1 MIYIRSDKEIQGI
14 RSDRVTEE
22 VWTEVPNIVQEAVMK
37 TFPKKDECKKAE
49 WLSKEAL
56 EIAEKREVKGEGE
69 NKRYTRV
76 NAEFQ
81 RIVRRDK
88 KAFFS

>member
-56 EIAEKREVKGEGE
+56 EIAEKREVKGE
-69 NKRYTRV
+69 
-76 NAEFQ
+76 
-81 RIVRRDK
+81 
-88 KAFFS
+88 